1 MCHLIIQQ
9 VLTIFKRRAYIPES
23 GILRVHL
30 RILPTIVTYQKSIA
44 AYSQLCTLKALKSA
58 ILTHLMTKAEQN
70 WETIQNLF
78 NPFSTHIHVQCQNM
92 NMSYVKCKCVHCFIN
107 IYYMFYVLWNS
118 LLGMFIK
125 IPTVFSIT
133 FLKSKKIQILKHICP
148 QGFQIKN
155 HCIWT
160 KCTKSLWQ
168 EDHWK
173 RGYFKDINLQVSSPF
188 AELNWPS
195 SW

>member
-1 MCHLIIQQ
+1 ME
-9 VLTIFKRRAYIPES
+9 FSES
-23 GILRVHL
+23 IWEFC
-30 RILPTIVTYQKSIA
+30 PPVTYKKSIV

-58 ILTHLMTKAEQN
+58 ILTHSMTKSEQN
-70 WETIQNLF
+70 WEIIQNLF
-78 NPFSTHIHVQCQNM
+78 NPFSTHICVQCQNM
-92 NMSYVKCKCVHCFIN
+92 NMFYVKCIICTLYKYILL
-107 IYYMFYVLWNS
+107 YVLWNS
-118 LLGMFIK
+118 LLRMFIK

-133 FLKSKKIQILKHICP
+133 FLKSRRIQILKHICP
-148 QGFQIKN
+148 QGSQIKN

-173 RGYFKDINLQVSSPF
+173 RDYFKDINLQVSSPF

-195 SW
+195 SR